1 MTAHTVVVGTGYVGR
16 HFMDSFDGPLT
27 GLNRP
32 AFDLDGEPEP
42 PQLETPY
49 RLLYLVP
56 PSRTSLEDVRLERL
70 PKLLEPAPERLVYI
84 STSGV
89 YGNHDGAEV
98 DETTP
103 VNPET
108 DRARRRVSAER
119 LAREYGQ
126 SRGCDVVILRVP
138 GIYGPGR
145 LGVERIRDSV
155 PVLREQDTGPGNRI
169 HVEDLVT
176 CCMAALSPDTPA
188 GTYNVGDGDTRSS
201 TWFSREVARQAGL
214 DAPPEISMQQ
224 AENEFSP
231 MRLSF
236 LRERRLV
243 NVQKM
248 RDVLGVTPKYA
259 NAEDG
264 IAASL

>member
-1 MTAHTVVVGTGYVGR
+1 MTVHTVVVGTGYVGR
-16 HFMDSFDGPLT
+16 RFMALTDAPVT

-32 AFDLDGEPEP
+32 AFDLDDEPVP
-42 PQLETPY
+42 PRIETPY

-56 PSRTSLEDVRLERL
+56 PSRASLEDLRLKRL
-70 PKLLEPAPERLVYI
+70 LAVLDPPPEQLVYI

-89 YGNHDGAEV
+89 YGNRDGAEV
-98 DETTP
+98 DESTP

-108 DRARRRVSAER
+108 DRAKRRVSAER
-119 LAREYGQ
+119 LAGDYGA
-126 SRGCDVVILRVP
+126 GNNCAVVILRVP

-145 LGVERIRDSV
+145 LGVERIREGA
-155 PVLREQDTGPGNRI
+155 PVLREPDTGPGNRI
-169 HVEDLVT
+169 HVDDLVA
-176 CCMAALSPDTPA
+176 CCEAALSPDTPA
-188 GTYNVGDGDTRSS
+188 GIYNVGDGDTRST

-214 DAPPEISMQQ
+214 DAPPEISMRD
-224 AENEFSP
+224 AEKEFSS

-243 NVQKM
+243 NTQKM

-259 NAEDG
+259 NAEHG